1 MNIDVDPRDFDR
13 PPADYVAEN
22 RWARERDPFMIRE
35 DGSPKRQ
42 IASALVG
49 AIAAGAIA
57 IGIVL
62 IFAAWHLSKVP
73 AEETTTI
80 IHKTGSK

>member
-35 DGSPKRQ
+35 DGSAKRQ
-42 IASALVG
+42 VLVAFIG
-49 AIAAGAIA
+49 AVVATILAV
-57 IGIVL
+57 GIVAV
-62 IFAAWHLSKVP
+62 FAAWHLSKVP
-73 AEETTTI
+73 AEEQTTVI
-80 IHKTGSK
+80 QKTGSK